1 MPQGTLD
8 ERQLDVIT
16 ELVSDCMRF
25 FEFLNE
31 LIDLG
36 QPVHRR
42 PLHRNRISIE
52 IGQRP
57 FSGASL
63 SPKCVA
69 ATGCDTG

>member
-36 QPVHRR
+36 
-42 PLHRNRISIE
+42 
-52 IGQRP
+52 
-57 FSGASL
+57 
-63 SPKCVA
+63 
-69 ATGCDTG
+69 